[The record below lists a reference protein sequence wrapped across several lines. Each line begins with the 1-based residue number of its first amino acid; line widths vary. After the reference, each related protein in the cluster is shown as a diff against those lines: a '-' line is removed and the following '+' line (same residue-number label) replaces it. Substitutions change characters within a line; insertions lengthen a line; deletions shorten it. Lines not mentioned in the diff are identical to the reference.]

1 MISARIKPSVVRVI
15 TPLCRGL
22 LRIGIT
28 ADFMTLIGTLIVVIG
43 SFTLIVNGKFL
54 ASIVIIGLALLTDL
68 LDGTMA
74 RMSEKGPT
82 VWGNF
87 LDSTLDRIA
96 DGAILVSLA
105 LYLHNQENSFFILVL
120 LTLPISALVP
130 YTRAKAESLG
140 IECKGGFAERTERL
154 LILGFAGVLDLLGID
169 WGIELGVWSLLI
181 LSGITVLQR
190 MAIVR
195 KATRSKIS

>member
-1 MISARIKPSVVRVI
+1 MISARMKPSVVRVI

-22 LRIGIT
+22 LRLGIS

-74 RMSEKGPT
+74 RISEKGPT

-105 LYLHNQENSFFILVL
+105 LYLHNQKNSFFILVL

-154 LILGFAGVLDLLGID
+154 LILGLAGVLDLLGID

>member
-1 MISARIKPSVVRVI
+1 
-15 TPLCRGL
+15 
-22 LRIGIT
+22 
-28 ADFMTLIGTLIVVIG
+28 MTLIGTLIVVIG

-74 RMSEKGPT
+74 RISEKGPT

-105 LYLHNQENSFFILVL
+105 LYLQIG
-120 LTLPISALVP
+120 
-130 YTRAKAESLG
+130 RAH
-140 IECKGGFAERTERL
+140 
-154 LILGFAGVLDLLGID
+154 V
-169 WGIELGVWSLLI
+169 
-181 LSGITVLQR
+181 
-190 MAIVR
+190 
-195 KATRSKIS
+195 

>member
-1 MISARIKPSVVRVI
+1 MISARMKPSVVRVI

-22 LRIGIT
+22 LRLGIS

-54 ASIVIIGLALLTDL
+54 AAIVIIGLALLTDL

-74 RMSEKGPT
+74 RMSEEGPT

-105 LYLHNQENSFFILVL
+105 LYLHNQNNSFFILVL

-154 LILGFAGVLDLLGID
+154 LILGLAGVLDLLGID

-195 KATRSKIS
+195 TATRSKIS

>member
-1 MISARIKPSVVRVI
+1 MISARMKPSVVRVI

-22 LRIGIT
+22 LRLGIS

-74 RMSEKGPT
+74 RISEKGPT

-105 LYLHNQENSFFILVL
+105 LYLHKQENSFFILVL

-154 LILGFAGVLDLLGID
+154 LILGLAGVLDLLGID

-195 KATRSKIS
+195 TATRSKIS

>member
-1 MISARIKPSVVRVI
+1 MISARMKPSVVRVI

-22 LRIGIT
+22 LRLGIS

-74 RMSEKGPT
+74 RISEKGPT

-105 LYLHNQENSFFILVL
+105 LYLHNQENSFFVLVL

-154 LILGFAGVLDLLGID
+154 LILGLAGVLDLLGID

-195 KATRSKIS
+195 TATRSKIS

>member
-105 LYLHNQENSFFILVL
+105 LYLHKQENSFFILVL

-154 LILGFAGVLDLLGID
+154 LILGFAGLLDLLGID

>member
-22 LRIGIT
+22 LRLGIS

-43 SFTLIVNGKFL
+43 SFTLIVSGKFL

-74 RMSEKGPT
+74 RISEKGPT

-154 LILGFAGVLDLLGID
+154 LILGLAGVLDLLGID

>member
-1 MISARIKPSVVRVI
+1 MISARMKPSVVRVI
-15 TPLCRGL
+15 TPFCRIL
-22 LRIGIT
+22 LRVGIS

-54 ASIVIIGLALLTDL
+54 AAIVIIGLALLTDL

-74 RMSEKGPT
+74 RISEKGPT

-105 LYLHNQENSFFILVL
+105 LYLHNQQDSLFTVVL
-120 LTLPISALVP
+120 LTLPLSALVP

-154 LILGFAGVLDLLGID
+154 LILGLAGVLDLFGIE
-169 WGIELGVWSLLI
+169 WGIGLGVWSLLI
-181 LSGITVLQR
+181 LSSITVLQR
-190 MAIVR
+190 MEIVR

>member
-74 RMSEKGPT
+74 RISEKGPT
-82 VWGNF
+82 IWGNF

-105 LYLHNQENSFFILVL
+105 LYLHNQQDSLFTVVL
-120 LTLPISALVP
+120 LTLPLSALVP

-154 LILGFAGVLDLLGID
+154 LILGLAGVLDLFGID
-169 WGIELGVWSLLI
+169 WGIGLGVWSLLI
-181 LSGITVLQR
+181 LSSITVLQR
-190 MAIVR
+190 MEIVR

>member
-1 MISARIKPSVVRVI
+1 MISARMKPSVVRVI

-22 LRIGIT
+22 LRLGIS

-74 RMSEKGPT
+74 RISEKGPT

-154 LILGFAGVLDLLGID
+154 LILGLAGVLDLLGID

-195 KATRSKIS
+195 TATRSKIS

>member
-15 TPLCRGL
+15 TPLCRAL
-22 LRIGIT
+22 LRLGIS

-74 RMSEKGPT
+74 RISEKGPT

-154 LILGFAGVLDLLGID
+154 LILGLAGVLDLLGID